1 MTRTVNQKFELKHCF
16 YRMGIFENFKPKY
29 RKKNTAPKLFM
40 NRIGEQKKTE
50 NNTNKN
56 QPLSQ

>member
-40 NRIGEQKKTE
+40 NRIGEQKKPKTIQTKI
-50 NNTNKN
+50 NR
-56 QPLSQ
+56 